1 MPVPVSAPFP
11 ELIPSESIMFDTAA
25 ILAHIR
31 RWVEI
36 ETPTERSDQI
46 NRLVDRVMADHAGLS
61 VDLERVPGTNG
72 CGDHLVVRSRWG
84 QDRPGILVL
93 SHLDTVHPMG
103 FIETRLPYR
112 VEGDVAYGPGIYD
125 MKSGACIA
133 HHALRAVAEAGSGKL
148 GVTHLYVSDEEIG
161 SLTSQPLIEALGR
174 KAKYVLV
181 TEPARD
187 SGKIV
192 VARKGVGRFDVHIR
206 GVASHAGAKPHEGRS
221 AVRELGHVI
230 LALEAMCDDAR
241 GVTVTVGVVSGGTKA
256 NVIPEEAHAAVD
268 LRVPTTA
275 LADEMTAKILGL
287 KPVNPDVKITVTG
300 GMNRPPFEQT
310 PDAARLFDH
319 AHRVAAGIGF
329 ELIGIATGGGSDGN
343 FTAPY
348 AATLD
353 GLGVDGKGA
362 HTDTEQIDI
371 RTIAPRTE
379 FLKRLME
386 TLE

>member
-1 MPVPVSAPFP
+1 M
-11 ELIPSESIMFDTAA
+11 MFDTAE

-36 ETPTERSDQI
+36 ESPTERPDQI
-46 NRLVDRVMADHAGLS
+46 NALVDMVMADHAGLP
-61 VDLERVPGTNG
+61 VDLERVPGVDG
-72 CGDHLVVRSRWG
+72 KGDHLIVRSRWG
-84 QDRPGILVL
+84 RDAPGILIL

-103 FIETRLPYR
+103 FINTRLPYR
-112 VEGDVAYGPGIYD
+112 VEGHIAFGPGIYD
-125 MKSGACIA
+125 MKAGACIA
-133 HHALRAVAEAGSGKL
+133 HRALRAVCEQAEGTL

-161 SLTSQPLIEALGR
+161 SITSQPLIEALGR

-187 SGKIV
+187 GGKIV

-206 GVASHAGAKPHEGRS
+206 GIASHAGAKPLEGQS

-230 LALEAMCDDAR
+230 LALEGLCDDAR

-256 NVIPEEAHAAVD
+256 NVIPEEAFAAVD
-268 LRVPTTA
+268 LRVPSMA
-275 LADEMTAKILGL
+275 IADELTAKILGL
-287 KPVNPDVKITVTG
+287 KPVNSEVKITVTG

-310 PDAARLFDH
+310 PAAKALFDH
-319 AHRVAAGIGF
+319 AHALAAGIGF
-329 ELIGIATGGGSDGN
+329 ELVGVTTGGGSDGN

-362 HTDTEQIDI
+362 HTDFEQIDI
-371 RTIAPRTE
+371 RSIVERTE
-379 FLKRLME
+379 FMRQLLT
-386 TLE
+386 TLR